1 MLKIDDKAITATL
14 PSSINH
20 DEQVLAAANA
30 IEERLREVSFKAD
43 LLLLLPRLDELSE
56 ALVDEL
62 AWQYHVDFY
71 DHKADII
78 KKRALVKNA
87 IAWHRYK
94 GTPAAVEEV
103 CSAAFKTAAVFENWE
118 YGGEPYHF
126 QVRLIEEGIPDQSV
140 IDALIRAINDTKNV
154 RSWLDGLC
162 FYREIFGDIYLGA
175 MVAPQKTVSIFPAK
189 FTIPNLQQRSYL
201 SAIMAPQKTV
211 SIFPAPFKMQD
222 LKMREYVGGGYEI
235 NRKVDLKCQ
244 TGMV

>member
-1 MLKIDDKAITATL
+1 MNNKDVELKRLIPPSIADKNVKAIC
-14 PSSINH
+14 
-20 DEQVLAAANA
+20 DA
-30 IEERLREVSFKAD
+30 IDVKLRELSNAASLVMI
-43 LLLLLPRLDELSE
+43 LPRLNELPE
-56 ALVDEL
+56 EIIDEL

-71 DHKADII
+71 DYSANLE
-78 KKRALVKNA
+78 KKRSLVRQA
-87 IAWHRYK
+87 IAWHKRK

-103 CSAAFKTAAVFENWE
+103 CTAAFKTAKVFENWE

-154 RSWLDGLC
+154 RSWLDGLS
-162 FYREIFGDIYLGA
+162 FYREIFGKIYLGA

-189 FTIPNLQQRSYL
+189 FTIPDLQRRSYL
-201 SAIMAPQKTV
+201 GAIIAPQKTV
-211 SIFPAPFKMQD
+211 SIFSAPFKMQD

>member
-71 DHKADII
+71 DHKADIF

-126 QVRLIEEGIPDQSV
+126 QVRLIEEEIPDQSV
-140 IDALIRAINDTKNV
+140 IDALIRAVNDTKNT
-154 RSWLDGLC
+154 RSWLDGLS
-162 FYREIFGDIYLGA
+162 FFREILGTFYMGA
-175 MVAPQKTVSIFPAK
+175 MVCPYKTVSIFPSK
-189 FTIPNLQQRSYL
+189 FSIPDIRNQQYFGGAYYRS
-201 SAIMAPQKTV
+201 
-211 SIFPAPFKMQD
+211 
-222 LKMREYVGGGYEI
+222 
-235 NRKVDLKCQ
+235 RKVEIK
-244 TGMV
+244 